1 MPAITPAQVT
11 ALNTADF
18 TFASDVD
25 AWTSTRLRAH
35 FLTWFN
41 AKLANRGPWTG
52 VTLVD
57 TPANAVA
64 FHAFWNNIPILT
76 GGGTCT
82 PFQFLALMGIFAN
95 ECRANFKPV
104 AEKMGRTGF
113 PGLTYLYDA
122 IPGLKRSYNTLAG
135 NKTAFDCFRS
145 PAFNAAHGAKVPAA
159 RLQNTTDVRWNS
171 PVYPR
176 ADFPT
181 APDPTLSGY
190 IMEADFMKF
199 RGRGFIQTTG
209 RANYA
214 KLIEFIQAYNGDNNV
229 IDFYQLQWTG
239 RTVDEAADLSSNED
253 WDRLFQETD
262 LIIAAE
268 AIRRHNVASGNY
280 LALTGDP
287 DKAILNMGK
296 RISGGAD
303 YAAKY
308 RDRMEA
314 LLLQALS

>member
-1 MPAITPAQVT
+1 MPPITTAQVN
-11 ALNTADF
+11 ALNTTTF
-18 TFASDVD
+18 TFAADTE
-25 AWTSTRLRAH
+25 AWCQSQLGDH
-35 FLTWFN
+35 FLAWFN
-41 AKLANRGPWTG
+41 SKLAGRGPWAG

-57 TPANAVA
+57 TPANRVG
-64 FHAFWNNIPILT
+64 FHAFWNNIGILT
-76 GGGTCT
+76 PGETVS
-82 PFQFLALMGIFAN
+82 PFQFLALMAIFAN

-104 AEKMGRTGF
+104 AERMGRTGF
-113 PGLTYLYDA
+113 PGLTYLYEA

-135 NKTAFDCFRS
+135 NRTAFACFRS
-145 PAFNAAHGAKVPAA
+145 AAFIASHGHRVLGD
-159 RLQNTTDVRWNS
+159 RLANTNDPVWNG

-176 ADFPT
+176 AAFPS
-181 APDPTLSGY
+181 APNEAETGF

-214 KLIEFIQAYNGDNNV
+214 KLIAFIQNYDGDNNV
-229 IDFYQLQWTG
+229 VDFYQAAWQGLS
-239 RTVDEAADLSSNED
+239 VNDAADTSSNED

-262 LIIAAE
+262 LIIATE
-268 AIRRHNVASGNY
+268 AVRTHNVASGNY

-287 DKAILNMGK
+287 DAAIRRMGK
-296 RISGGAD
+296 RISGGDA

-314 LLLQALS
+314 LIRTALA

>member
-1 MPAITPAQVT
+1 MPAITTAQVAAINSAT
-11 ALNTADF
+11 LTSADDI
-18 TFASDVD
+18 A
-25 AWTSTRLRAH
+25 AWSQARLGAH
-35 FLTWFN
+35 FLPWFN
-41 AKLANRGPWTG
+41 QNLAGKGPWTG
-52 VTLVD
+52 VYLVE
-57 TPANAVA
+57 TPANLVG

-76 GGGTCT
+76 GSTAT

-95 ECRANFKPV
+95 ECRANFKPG
-104 AEKMGRTGF
+104 AEKLGRAGF
-113 PGLTYLYDA
+113 PGLSYLFDA

-135 NKTAFDCFRS
+135 NKTALDCFNS
-145 PAFNAAHGAKVPAA
+145 AAFNTAHAAKVPGPA
-159 RLQNTTDVRWNS
+159 LQNTNDPRWAG

-176 ADFPT
+176 PDFPT
-181 APDPTLSGY
+181 APDPALTGY

-214 KLIEFIQAYNGDNNV
+214 KIIQYIQDYTGDNNV
-229 IDFYQLQWTG
+229 IDFYQSRWTALSP
-239 RTVDEAADLSSNED
+239 AAIADSTSNDD

-262 LIIAAE
+262 LIIAAQ
-268 AIRRHNVASGNY
+268 AIRLHNLASGGY
-280 LALTGDP
+280 LALPGAP
-287 DKAILNMGK
+287 DDAISNMGK

-314 LLLQALS
+314 LIVQALL